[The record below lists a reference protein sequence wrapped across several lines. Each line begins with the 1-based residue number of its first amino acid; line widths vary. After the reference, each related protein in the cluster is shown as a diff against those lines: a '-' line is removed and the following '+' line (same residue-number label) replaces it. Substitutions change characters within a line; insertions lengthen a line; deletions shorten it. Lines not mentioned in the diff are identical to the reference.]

1 MIKFIKFPENIW
13 GTPIKK
19 RDKSSN
25 EDFASK
31 VRVSLCKYRANTGF
45 SAS

>member
-31 VRVSLCKYRANTGF
+31 VRISLSLSLSQPLKRDM
-45 SAS
+45 